1 MQAANGT
8 FEMFSG
14 MVWRAL
20 VSIGNITILT
30 NFFVLKSLS
39 SLVILGNP
47 FLADA

>member
-1 MQAANGT
+1 
-8 FEMFSG
+8 MFSG

-39 SLVILGNP
+39 SPVILGNL